1 MKLET
6 RLAIIIILA
15 FLALSLSRTPPV
27 TIAADSNPYS
37 LNDVYARG
45 QIISPLEKETFFRS
59 FTALNVSVQLSV
71 FAYASNPGAIPYQN
85 ITSVYS
91 LDGGE
96 WQNVPFQCYAW
107 KGVMPSHNVGRY
119 YDQITC
125 FYAIAIRNL
134 SDGGH
139 SISAAIK
146 PDNVRFYYNE
156 SDHILSVNF
165 TVKKQSSALESE
177 TQQPKLDYVMIGG
190 ATTAAIAAT
199 SLGLFFYLRKR
210 RLALEK

>member
-6 RLAIIIILA
+6 RSAIIIILA
-15 FLALSLSRTPPV
+15 FLASSLSGTPPV
-27 TIAADSNPYS
+27 TIAADANPYS

-45 QIISPLEKETFFRS
+45 QIISPLENETYSKFPVI
-59 FTALNVSVQLSV
+59 LNVSVQLTV
-71 FAYASNPGAIPYQN
+71 FAYASNPGAIQYQN
-85 ITSVYS
+85 ITFVYS

-96 WQNVPFQCYAW
+96 WQNVPFQFYAW

-125 FYAIAIRNL
+125 FYAIAIGNL
-134 SDGGH
+134 SNGGH
-139 SISAAIK
+139 SISVAIK

-177 TQQPKLDYVMIGG
+177 TQKPKLDHVMVGG
-190 ATTAAIAAT
+190 TASVIAAT
-199 SLGLFFYLRKR
+199 GLGLFFYLRKR
-210 RLALEK
+210 GLSLEK